1 MFKKKYNN
9 IIIKP
14 VILPI
19 LAVFILAFFA
29 VYFLGGYDSV
39 EAQWIGPS
47 SAPPSNNVAP
57 PLRTDTDFSG
67 QIIGKYNSLTLNG
80 GREGLNCTTSDS
92 IIWNGNSFVCGVAV
106 STNTLPF
113 GTSSGQTLRYDG
125 TKWVVASNLYN
136 DGKNIGIGTTS
147 PNVKLVVGNGSGN
160 GNIIAINGADNQYS
174 GLRLDNSGSE
184 KWFIGTDPTLN
195 TSDLIF
201 RANSS
206 NNYLTISSTGEVNIA
221 NKLCLGGVC
230 RNTWP
235 TSTTNTL
242 PFGTSSGQTLRYDG
256 TNKKWIAASN
266 LYNNGTFIGI
276 GTNAPTN
283 FLHILGIESADNAGI
298 NIQVNKDRSY
308 WTIYHDKLSQDL
320 RFKNLG
326 SSNSN
331 KDLLK
336 INLGG
341 DIYSSGNTYVSGEIK
356 GSWLHATSTSGTSTI
371 KHDLVVDKRIYTIQG
386 LCLGGVCRNTWPTST
401 TNTLPFGTSSGQTL
415 RYDGTKWV
423 VASNLYN
430 DGKNIGIGTTSP
442 KSLLDIEG
450 GSSSSIDFPTIRIID
465 KYFGSSV
472 SLIEKKGFFLSQEGN
487 NPITIYTNGK
497 ERMIIT
503 GDGDIVIGTT
513 SPPRAK
519 LDVAG
524 AISIFNNKAQL
535 YSWGTEDNLVGGLR
549 INEYCFKN
557 DPNNENEKCQ
567 EKFVFNGP
575 SALISLDQNG
585 LALFAA
591 KKSASETL
599 FFNADPGLL
608 FIGNNQKIGVNMSNP
623 QEALDVN
630 GAISVRNNRAQV
642 FSWNNATNL
651 VGGLRVNQNWDG
663 NRDVHVSDGPAGKII
678 LTQYGWSIA
687 SAPYANANS
696 IFNPSGILN
705 ISSYT
710 RDPAIIWSGNENAK
724 TTQLHVFTSSNATS
738 GLYFIASANLFDGGK
753 AAVIQTGGDNTEG
766 KDGVLIIAHKRT
778 ADKNIEK
785 FLVYAV
791 TSTFS
796 NDVKINGNLSVA
808 GTMLNVFSCSFGC
821 NNFVCSLNGGTDNNK
836 CTQVSISTVLT
847 PYKFLSMSCP
857 DGYVAVAGGG
867 VCDNG
872 NGALSI
878 NLPAGG
884 DSKKWFV
891 NCVDDKLSYANIRC
905 MKQ

>member
-442 KSLLDIEG
+442 
-450 GSSSSIDFPTIRIID
+450 
-465 KYFGSSV
+465 
-472 SLIEKKGFFLSQEGN
+472 
-487 NPITIYTNGK
+487 
-497 ERMIIT
+497 
-503 GDGDIVIGTT
+503 
-513 SPPRAK
+513 PRAK

-557 DPNNENEKCQ
+557 DPNNENEECQ

-575 SALISLDQNG
+575 SALISLDKNG

-599 FFNADPGLL
+599 FFNADHGLL

-642 FSWNNATNL
+642 FSWNNAKNL

-678 LTQYGWSIA
+678 LTQSGWSIT

-710 RDPAIIWSGNENAK
+710 RDPAIIWSGNENAT

-753 AAVIQTGGDNTEG
+753 AAVIQTGGDNKEG
-766 KDGVLIIAHKRT
+766 KDGVLIIAHKKT